1 MSAVVATSP
10 AAAHP
15 LEHPDAVGPV
25 GRLGGWTAE
34 HVRAVSIAWAVVAIA
49 LAAFAPKVETALS
62 GAGWQANGS
71 ESVQARTL
79 IQRNF
84 AGLSSSALMVV
95 VHSPGTTFAEPA
107 FRQTLGRV
115 ERILRASAQVA
126 SVQAPH
132 GGATIARDGHTA
144 VVMAGAKGDPTKMVA
159 AADGLKSKLRAAG
172 AGDVSVSLTGASG
185 MWSDFNSANRSAMM
199 KSELF
204 SWPVTMAILVLA
216 FGSLVAAGLP
226 LLLTIVG
233 LVASAGLLTLLT
245 HGFEISIWA
254 MNFALMFA
262 LALGIDYALFV
273 VHRFRGALLGSG
285 LSARDAVAVTMDT
298 AGKAV
303 LFSGLTVLISLSAV
317 MLVPSPAFRSMALGI
332 MLSVVFVLAA
342 TLTLLPAVLAKL
354 GRRVDAAPLRWVH
367 SGEHRS
373 PRFARWGE
381 RLWRRPYL
389 YGPAATLVL
398 VLLALPVL
406 GLKTGMPSIKVVPAH
421 DGSRVGYAQV
431 QRAFGSGAP
440 GTLQIVVPIE
450 DAAAAVAAARRDP
463 GIAQVSSAQP
473 GGSGLALVQATPTTD
488 PSSRAAGHTID
499 RLRSALPTGALVGG
513 AAAENHDLE
522 RALAT
527 RTPLVIGV
535 VLALGFLLLLVALQA
550 PLIAALGV
558 LTNLLA
564 TGAAFGVAR
573 LIFQNGHGAGLLG
586 FLLLLVALQAPLIA
600 ALGVLTNLL
609 ATGAAFGVARLIFQN
624 GHGAGLLGFQSQG
637 FLDAWGPV
645 FFFAMIFAISMDYT
659 VFLLSSAKEHYDRS
673 GDPREASIGGLAHS
687 GRVVFAAAAVMVAVF
702 FTFALSGPLPPKE
715 MGVILGIA
723 VLLDAMLVRLVLI
736 PTLLRVFGRW
746 AWALPR
752 WLDRL
757 LPDVRFGHS

>member
-1 MSAVVATSP
+1 MSALAT
-10 AAAHP
+10 ARHP
-15 LEHPDAVGPV
+15 EAGVSEQTVEVGPL
-25 GRLGGWTAE
+25 GRLGRWAAGHA
-34 HVRAVSIAWAVVAIA
+34 RAVSIAWLVVAVV

-71 ESVQARTL
+71 ESVQARAL

-95 VHSPGTTFAEPA
+95 VHSPRQTTANPA
-107 FRQTLGRV
+107 FRQTVARV
-115 ERILRASAQVA
+115 ERMLGSDSRVA
-126 SVQAPH
+126 LVQAPQP
-132 GGATIARDGHTA
+132 GASISPDGHTV
-144 VVMAGAKGDPTKMVA
+144 VVMAGAKGDPTAMVA
-159 AADGLKSKLRAAG
+159 AADRLKSKLRG
-172 AGDVSVSLTGASG
+172 AGTAGVGVSLTGASG
-185 MWSDFNSANRSAMM
+185 MWSDFNAANRSAMM

-233 LVASAGLLTLLT
+233 LIASAGLLTLLT

-262 LALGIDYALFV
+262 LALGIDYSLFV
-273 VHRFRGALLGSG
+273 VHRFRGAVFGSK
-285 LSARDAVAVTMDT
+285 LDVRDAVAVTMDT

-303 LFSGLTVLISLSAV
+303 LFSGLTVLVSLTAV

-332 MLSVVFVLAA
+332 MLSVAFVLAA

-354 GRRVDAAPLRWVH
+354 GPKVDALPLRWVH

-373 PRFARWGE
+373 ARFARWGE
-381 RLWRRPYL
+381 WLWRRPHV
-389 YGPAATLVL
+389 YGPAATLIL
-398 VLLALPVL
+398 VLLTLPVI
-406 GLKTGMPSIKVVPAH
+406 GLKTGMPSIKVVPKS
-421 DGSRVGYAQV
+421 DGSRVGYKQV
-431 QRAFGSGAP
+431 QQAFGTGAP
-440 GTLQIVVPIE
+440 GALQIVAPQHE
-450 DAAAAVAAARRDP
+450 AGAVAAVARRDP
-463 GIAQVSSAQP
+463 DIARVSPVQV
-473 GGSGLALVQATPTTD
+473 GGNRLALVQAIPTTD
-488 PSSRAAGHTID
+488 PSSKATGRTID
-499 RLRSALPTGALVGG
+499 RLRSALPARALVGG

-522 RALAT
+522 AALASK
-527 RTPLVIGV
+527 TPLVIGV

-558 LTNLLA
+558 LINLLA
-564 TGAAFGVAR
+564 TGAAFGIGR
-573 LIFQNGHGAGLLG
+573 LIFQSGHGAGLLG
-586 FLLLLVALQAPLIA
+586 FE
-600 ALGVLTNLL
+600 
-609 ATGAAFGVARLIFQN
+609 
-624 GHGAGLLGFQSQG
+624 SQG
-637 FLDAWGPV
+637 FMDAWAPV

-659 VFLLSSAKEHYDRS
+659 VFLLSSAKEHWDRS
-673 GDPREASIGGLAHS
+673 HDAREAAVGGLAHS
-687 GRVVFAAAAVMVAVF
+687 GRVIFAAAAVMVAVF

-736 PTLLRVFGRW
+736 PTLLRVCGRH

-752 WLDRL
+752 WLDRV
-757 LPDVRFGHS
+757 LPDVHFGHS